1 MKESYTVPL
10 GCSCRRCAA
19 GCALQHVNEKEITL
33 EYVALLQRLFLLVL
47 AFVWPYWE
55 LGFPT
60 LSSNVKDSG
69 NFWCNTSKSVGACS
83 QPFWILRVNL
93 TFVHVDFA
101 LLLLY
106 FHCSLWYGGWFNQ
119 SIFRPNIHRS
129 QRQLFSV
136 STAALGATATTYSYL
151 GYLCDVGYL
160 ACCYHVCAKFPCLHP
175 K

>member
-1 MKESYTVPL
+1 MPL

-69 NFWCNTSKSVGACS
+69 NF
-83 QPFWILRVNL
+83 
-93 TFVHVDFA
+93 
-101 LLLLY
+101 
-106 FHCSLWYGGWFNQ
+106 
-119 SIFRPNIHRS
+119 
-129 QRQLFSV
+129 
-136 STAALGATATTYSYL
+136 
-151 GYLCDVGYL
+151 
-160 ACCYHVCAKFPCLHP
+160 
-175 K
+175 